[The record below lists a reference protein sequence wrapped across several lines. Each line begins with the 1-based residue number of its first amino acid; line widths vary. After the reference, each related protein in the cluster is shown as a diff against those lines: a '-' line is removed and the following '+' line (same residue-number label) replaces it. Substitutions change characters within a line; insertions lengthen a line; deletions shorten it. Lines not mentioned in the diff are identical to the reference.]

1 MTKTSFKKIILGSVI
16 VLGFGSFFFMS
27 RSSQDRPK
35 NEIRILIDRV
45 PNTLDFSQAPDTLAQ
60 RLLPLLKE
68 FHYRVA
74 DNHLNEDF
82 YFLPPD
88 PTLPKLHF
96 IYVRDELTRATL
108 FMGDRADVLFDSLS
122 LAKTSWIKK
131 RGAQILEA
139 PGFTLSFI
147 GFQLHD
153 PILKNLRV
161 RQAIQAALPVGDWAH
176 YKYFDWVKP
185 LPEVAQTP
193 DLEKA
198 NRLLDNAGFPRSPN
212 GSRFTLQ
219 YVTTPVR
226 EGNEA
231 AMLVREALKAIGIRV
246 EITPVETSLFYSKL
260 KSANFQI
267 FSGRMIR
274 NGPEDAVS
282 DFLGPHGIRNYFGY
296 AELPDRSFAWDQVK
310 AQVYRDLPMIPLYTW
325 NHSAALS
332 DRLTYL
338 PDAATHLD
346 DSFRFLNT
354 LRIK

>member
-1 MTKTSFKKIILGSVI
+1 MIVI
-16 VLGFGSFFFMS
+16 LGFGSLFFMS

-45 PNTLDFSQAPDTLAQ
+45 PNTLDLSQAPDTLAS

-68 FHYRVA
+68 FQYRVA
-74 DNHLNEDF
+74 DNHANEDF

-88 PTLPKLHF
+88 PRLPKLHF

-139 PGFTLSFI
+139 PGFTFSFI

-153 PILKNLRV
+153 PILKDLRV

-185 LPEVAQTP
+185 LPEVALAP
-193 DLEKA
+193 DLAKA
-198 NRLLDNAGFPRSPN
+198 NRLLDDAKLPRGAKGP
-212 GSRFTLQ
+212 RFTLQ

-231 AMLVREALKAIGIRV
+231 AMLVREALKAIGITV
-246 EITPVETSLFYSKL
+246 EITPVETSLFFSKL

-267 FSGRMIR
+267 FSGRIVR
-274 NGPEDAVS
+274 NGPDDRVS
-282 DFLGPHGIRNYFGY
+282 DFLAPHGIRNYFGY
-296 AELPDRSFAWDQVK
+296 TNLPDHPFSWDEVA
-310 AQVYRDLPMIPLYTW
+310 AQVYRDLPILPLYTW
-325 NHSAALS
+325 NHAAVLS
-332 DRLTYL
+332 GRLTYP

-346 DSFRFLNT
+346 DSFRFLTT
-354 LRIK
+354 LRIQ